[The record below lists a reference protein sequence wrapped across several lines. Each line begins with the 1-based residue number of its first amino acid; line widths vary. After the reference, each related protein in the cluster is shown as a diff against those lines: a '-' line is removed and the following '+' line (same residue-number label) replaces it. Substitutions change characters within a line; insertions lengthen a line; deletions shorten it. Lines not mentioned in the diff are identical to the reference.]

1 MLYEITLLAL
11 TLCIIW
17 ISIILIERSA
27 DRRYLKK
34 YGASV
39 DEFHHFIECVEA
51 FEFDKIPKP
60 KTENGSVYNDLLMAS
75 DAYLSAHNTLD
86 ASKEQLIRLS
96 LSNRELINSYVKVLH
111 LLKPSI
117 QEPINLDDDYV
128 NLSVMIKEV
137 NESIDVLSKQGR

>member
-1 MLYEITLLAL
+1 MLYEITLLTL

-17 ISIILIERSA
+17 ISVILIERSA

-39 DEFHHFIECVEA
+39 DEFNHFTECIKA
-51 FEFDKIPKP
+51 SEFDKLPKP
-60 KTENGSVYNDLLMAS
+60 KTETASVYNDLLMAS
-75 DAYLSAHNTLD
+75 DAYLNAHNTLD
-86 ASKEQLIRLS
+86 ASKQQLIRLS

-117 QEPINLDDDYV
+117 QEPKNLDEDYE
-128 NLSVMIKEV
+128 NLSIMVREV
-137 NESIDVLSKQGR
+137 NASIEVLTKQD